1 MAVKRTMR
9 QETILT
15 KAFDL
20 VVTSLT
26 TALMLGAAN
35 TVGKKTTTTT
45 TTKTTEL

>member
-1 MAVKRTMR
+1 VAVKRIMR

-26 TALMLGAAN
+26 TALMLGATN
-35 TVGKKTTTTT
+35 IVGTKTT

>member
-1 MAVKRTMR
+1 MR
-9 QETILT
+9 QKSILT

-26 TALMLGAAN
+26 TALMLGA
-35 TVGKKTTTTT
+35 TKTT

>member
-1 MAVKRTMR
+1 VAVKRTMR
-9 QETILT
+9 QENILT

-35 TVGKKTTTTT
+35 TVGTKTT